1 MFQLRPY
8 QKEAIKAVIE
18 ARKQGIKRMVV
29 CLPTGAGKT
38 VIFSRLASMAKKQVI
53 VLAHREELLTQ
64 AKNKL
69 ENALPEGVIV
79 DIEQGQNRARPNAQ
93 VIVCSI
99 RSLREDRLNAL
110 KEGRDIGL
118 VIYDECHHAPAEDN
132 RRVLRQLGCFDRD
145 WGGTLL
151 GFTATTRRGD
161 KIGLGEVFEEIVYTR
176 TIAQMIQD
184 NYLVGLRG
192 YRVATEADLCR
203 VGGSGDD
210 FNVDELAEAVDI
222 QERNALVAR
231 AIQELARDRRTI
243 AFCVTVAH
251 AKNLSRALNKIG
263 IPAGVIHGEMKSE
276 QRAFVLKNF
285 REGNFQA
292 LTNVA
297 VLTEGFDD
305 PEVSCIAMAR
315 PTRSSALYTQCVGRG
330 TRLFP
335 GKEDCLV
342 LDFVDVSDVSLT
354 TLPTL
359 FGLPQDM
366 QLAGEEVEEV
376 RQKMNGF
383 NFDFL
388 DLEMDPGE
396 ITLEE
401 IKRRAAIFDPITME
415 LDPEVSAISPNAW
428 ISLGRAGLALH
439 FLNRKKARAEFLILL
454 YHEQNKPKYR
464 VLLDEQEV
472 ATFTRLLDAV
482 QAVDYELEQMGPHV
496 QYSALPEAQ
505 WRLKAPDAKLKQS
518 LSQLKPPRHAT
529 TVADALHYIAHARR
543 ALRFTW
549 GKLPEDH
556 LPSL

>member
-1 MFQLRPY
+1 MFELRPY
-8 QKEAIKAVIE
+8 QKEAIQAVID
-18 ARKQGIKRMVV
+18 ARKTGVRRMIV

-38 VIFSRLASMAKKQVI
+38 VIFSRLASMARKQVI
-53 VLAHREELLTQ
+53 VLAHREELLSQ
-64 AKNKL
+64 AKSKI
-69 ENALPEGVIV
+69 EAVIGDGAIV
-79 DIEQGQNRARPNAQ
+79 DIEQGSRRARPEAR

-99 RSLREDRLNAL
+99 RSLREERLNAL
-110 KEGRDIGL
+110 KESRDIGL

-132 RRVLRQLGCFDRD
+132 KRVLSQLGCFDLD
-145 WGGTLL
+145 WEGTLL

-161 KIGLGEVFEEIVYTR
+161 RIGLGEVFEEIVYSR
-176 TIAQMIQD
+176 TIGQMIRD
-184 NYLVGLRG
+184 GYLVGLRG
-192 YRVATEADLCR
+192 YRVATEADLRR
-203 VGGSGDD
+203 VGGSGQD

-263 IPAGVIHGEMKSE
+263 VPAGVIHGEMKSD

-285 REGNFQA
+285 RDGNFQA

-315 PTRSSALYTQCVGRG
+315 PTRSSSLYTQCVGRG

-335 GKEDCLV
+335 GKEDCMV
-342 LDFVDVSDVSLT
+342 LDFVDMSDVSLT

-359 FGLPQDM
+359 FGLPPDL
-366 QLAGEEVEEV
+366 QLDGEDVEEV
-376 RQKMNGF
+376 REKMNNF
-383 NFDFL
+383 SFDFM
-388 DLEMDPGE
+388 DFEMDPGD
-396 ITLEE
+396 ITLAE
-401 IKRRAAIFDPITME
+401 IQRRAATFDPITME
-415 LDPEVSAISPNAW
+415 LDPEVAAISQYAW

-439 FLNRKKARAEFLILL
+439 YIAPNSRRAEFLILL
-454 YHEQNKPKYR
+454 THDNNRPQYRILQNEK
-464 VLLDEQEV
+464 EV
-472 ATFTRLLDAV
+472 AIFTRLIDAV
-482 QAVDYELEQMGPHV
+482 QAVDYELEQLGPDV
-496 QYSALPEAQ
+496 QNSALPEAH
-505 WRLKAPDAKLKQS
+505 WRHQPPDAETKKTLK
-518 LSQLKPPRHAT
+518 QLKPPRRAVT
-529 TVADALHYIAHARR
+529 MADAMHYIAHARR
-543 ALRFTW
+543 AIRFTW